1 MGKDVTIN
9 NRKENGKMSAKIT
22 REGKKKIEDRIEELQ
37 NNLKKLRDEK
47 LIAYN
52 STGDTWHDNP
62 YFNKLEADE
71 RVLELEISETIKLL
85 KDAEI
90 VESDQRNMEIVGI
103 GSIVKCLCTYPDFEE
118 TIVWE
123 IVGHGEADVNNGKIH
138 YESLV
143 AQNIL
148 GLHLNDTISFKTP
161 GGEVNYKILKFYK
174 DWTTANQDN

>member
-1 MGKDVTIN
+1 MI
-9 NRKENGKMSAKIT
+9 AKIT
-22 REGKKKIEDRIEELQ
+22 HEGKKKIECRIHELQ
-37 NNLKKLRDEK
+37 KNLKKLRDEK
-47 LIAYN
+47 LVAYN
-52 STGDTWHDNP
+52 LTGDTWHDNP

-71 RVLELEISETIKLL
+71 RALELEISKTMELL

-90 VESDQRNMEIVGI
+90 VENNGRNMETIEI
-103 GSIVKCLCTYPDFEE
+103 GSIVKCLCIYPDFDE

-148 GLHLNDTISFKTP
+148 GLHLNDTVSFNTP
-161 GGEVNYKILKFYK
+161 GGKVDYKILKFYK
-174 DWTTANQDN
+174 DWDAANKDS